1 MVARVGRVQGAKVVR
16 RARAVM
22 AGRGASSARVKAVF
36 SDPRAD
42 RGATASVH
50 GPMSNALSFQRICRE
65 APSPLTF
72 LREKLQQRP
81 VEDLRGL

>member
-1 MVARVGRVQGAKVVR
+1 MVGRAGRVHAVKAGP

-22 AGRGASSARVKAVF
+22 DGRGASSARVKAVF
-36 SDPRAD
+36 SGPRAD
-42 RGATASVH
+42 RGATATVH
-50 GPMSNALSFQRICRE
+50 GPVSNALSFQRICRE
-65 APSPLTF
+65 GPSPLTF

>member
-1 MVARVGRVQGAKVVR
+1 MVGRVGRAHAAKAGP

-22 AGRGASSARVKAVF
+22 AGRGASRGHEAKGC
-36 SDPRAD
+36 DPRAD

-50 GPMSNALSFQRICRE
+50 GPVSNALSFQRICRE

-72 LREKLQQRP
+72 LREKLKQRP